1 MICWR
6 KQVLIPFNLL
16 LLYVLFRT
24 STSQLLFCTYNYFT
38 VHIFTMRDTTYK
50 LTVENNLLGTILQT
64 LLSNLTIISDH
75 ATYIPFHET
84 QQKNQKKKD
93 GKQILIISCS
103 NATVLAVHGYER
115 DMSMVEYMFY
125 GIFCS
130 IFYYFTLLYRC
141 FSLHLLSLFYNTEI
155 LVTSSLRVMSPS
167 MW

>member
-84 QQKNQKKKD
+84 QQKKSEKERWKTNTNYFMQQRNRPCCTRLRT
-93 GKQILIISCS
+93 GYVNGRIYVLWYLLFYIL
-103 NATVLAVHGYER
+103 LFH
-115 DMSMVEYMFY
+115 
-125 GIFCS
+125 
-130 IFYYFTLLYRC
+130 FTL
-141 FSLHLLSLFYNTEI
+141 SLLFLASVEFVLQY
-155 LVTSSLRVMSPS
+155 
-167 MW
+167 